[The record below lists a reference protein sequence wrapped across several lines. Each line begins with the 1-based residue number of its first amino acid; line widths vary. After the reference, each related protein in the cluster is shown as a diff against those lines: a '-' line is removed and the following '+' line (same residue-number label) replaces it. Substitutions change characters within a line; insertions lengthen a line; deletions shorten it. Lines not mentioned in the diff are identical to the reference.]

1 MSVALSVQSNPV
13 LSSSNLMLG
22 TCGCAQ
28 SFWVFVRTESYLFMF
43 VLFFF
48 FGTITV
54 QTIIEHSNSTLVL
67 LLFILTTMRNQC
79 LCQMWKW
86 NTFLDTSSRAVLIYP
101 LPKMHDLFVLCGAF
115 FFLFMSSEAFW
126 HTVAC
131 VLASCDLETNFQ
143 VR

>member
-28 SFWVFVRTESYLFMF
+28 SFRVFVRTESYLFMF

-48 FGTITV
+48 FGTITI
-54 QTIIEHSNSTLVL
+54 QTIIEHSHSTLVL
-67 LLFILTTMRNQC
+67 LLFILTTVRNQC

-86 NTFLDTSSRAVLIYP
+86 NTVLDTSSRAVSIYP

-115 FFLFMSSEAFW
+115 LFFSWALRPFW

-131 VLASCDLETNFQ
+131 VVASCDLETNFQ